1 MSLQLS
7 IHPKNQVRKRPQMR
21 KILKTIMERMGIAAM
36 GKTKQTAKRVE
47 EGLTAV
53 R

>member
-1 MSLQLS
+1 MSLRLS
-7 IHPKNQVRKRPQMR
+7 IHPKNQVQKRPQMR

-36 GKTKQTAKRVE
+36 GKTKQPAKRVE